1 MNQKDLLLENT
12 IKKLQEDDKI
22 EQTVEL
28 GNARAKVYSQDEL
41 DCFNA
46 IKNTIS
52 GLEQFVTKFNIT
64 LFPLE
69 KANVTFKTS
78 DGSEFEVTFDTESF
92 GKVTEVQTTF
102 SNQEVTKEFIE
113 LATLLLELKN

>member
-28 GNARAKVYSQDEL
+28 GNARGKVYSQDEL
-41 DCFNA
+41 ECFNA

>member
-28 GNARAKVYSQDEL
+28 GNARGKVYSQDEL

-52 GLEQFVTKFNIT
+52 ELEQFVTNFNIT

-113 LATLLLELKN
+113 LASLLLELK

>member
-28 GNARAKVYSQDEL
+28 GNARGKVYSQDEL

-52 GLEQFVTKFNIT
+52 GLEQFVTNFNIT
-64 LFPLE
+64 LPLE
-69 KANVTFKTS
+69 KADVTFKTS
-78 DGSEFEVTFDTESF
+78 DGSEFKVTFDTESF

-113 LATLLLELKN
+113 LASLLLELK

>member
-28 GNARAKVYSQDEL
+28 GNARGKVYSQDEL

>member
-28 GNARAKVYSQDEL
+28 GNARGKVYSQDEL

-78 DGSEFEVTFDTESF
+78 NGSEFEVTFDTESF

>member
-12 IKKLQEDDKI
+12 IKKLQEDNKI

-28 GNARAKVYSQDEL
+28 GNARGKVYSQDEL

-52 GLEQFVTKFNIT
+52 GLEQFVTNFNIT